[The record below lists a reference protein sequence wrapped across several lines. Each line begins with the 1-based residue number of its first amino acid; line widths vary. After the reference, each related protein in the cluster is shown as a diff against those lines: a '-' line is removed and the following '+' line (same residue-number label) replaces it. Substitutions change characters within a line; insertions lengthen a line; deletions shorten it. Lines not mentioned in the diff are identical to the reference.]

1 MFVAGSRTKLGSMA
15 KMSRG
20 LRNLN
25 PGNIRLG
32 SFLYR
37 GERARSS
44 DSAFRQFEAI
54 EWGYRAMFVLLHT
67 YAVKHHCRSLRD
79 FVARYAPPSENN
91 TEAYLRRVAVATH
104 LEPDE
109 VISTTDGATMTRV
122 GTFCCRFSRKVV
134 SLLSEWVAY
143 EKISTKSYRRCRWRW
158 W

>member
-79 FVARYAPPSENN
+79 FIARYAPPSENN
-91 TEAYLRRVAVATH
+91 TEAYLRRVATATH

-109 VISTTDGATMTRV
+109 VISTTDGATMTAIV
-122 GTFCCRFSRKVV
+122 AAMSEVENGVEAKMSDVCRGWELF
-134 SLLSEWVAY
+134 VADFP
-143 EKISTKSYRRCRWRW
+143 EK
-158 W
+158 